1 MLPFFPSPY
10 PDELFYGICARYHQ
24 RSGHTSVG
32 HTLVDLFGYR
42 FATVS
47 VDFPTNIPSLV
58 INLPPGTGN
67 TLDHLL
73 NAHTMLPLFM
83 PFLPKDR
90 AARILAYMTR
100 NATGGNINMTIGATA
115 SAVPSVPFLR
125 YCPSC
130 LSEDERNHG
139 EPYWHRSHQ
148 VSGVELCHSHRD
160 RLVYSTV
167 AVHGIGGKHKLIAL
181 SGVVLSGQT
190 ALGERDINPHHVWLA
205 KSLYWLLT
213 ATPPLAPQGLEW
225 LRSRYLHHLR
235 RLGVVGMSARPDW
248 QGLIR
253 RFLDFY
259 GQGFLTEVHSP
270 LTMDRADNWLLSLL
284 RKPRK
289 AVHPLRHLL
298 VMRFLG
304 LEMEEFFDGGSKD
317 VVLESTRP
325 PETPPRSPSDVTG
338 RTGKISPPLPPG
350 EDLLTARRERWLQT
364 CSAHPSVGVK
374 EIRLADGADYS
385 WLYRHDRE
393 WLRAHSPRK
402 PHPPPARRVD
412 WDERDTALAAQVIS
426 AASEIMSRTG
436 RPVRVTM
443 RAIGIQLGVTA
454 LLENEL
460 VHLPRAK
467 AALTMVVESKEEF
480 ADRRLQLAAEKLKR
494 QGESLC
500 GWRLI
505 RAAGLRPEHSNRL
518 AEEIER
524 LAT

>member
-32 HTLVDLFGYR
+32 YTLIDLFGCR

-47 VDFPTNIPSLV
+47 VDFPTNISSV
-58 INLPPGTGN
+58 VVNLPPGTSN
-67 TLDHLL
+67 TLDHLV

-83 PFLPKDR
+83 PFLPTDR
-90 AARILAYMTR
+90 AARILTHMTGKAFR
-100 NATGGNINMTIGATA
+100 GNVNMTIGATA
-115 SAVPSVPFLR
+115 SAIHSVAFLR

-130 LSEDERNHG
+130 LREDERNYG

-148 VSGVELCHSHRD
+148 VSGVGLCHLHRD
-160 RLVYSTV
+160 RLLDSTV
-167 AVHGIGGKHKLIAL
+167 AVHGIGGKHKLIPL

-190 ALGERDINPHHVWLA
+190 ALGERDIHPHHVWLA
-205 KSLYWLLT
+205 KSLHWLLNV
-213 ATPPLAPQGLEW
+213 TPPLASQGLEW
-225 LRSRYLHHLR
+225 LRNRYLLHLR
-235 RLGVVGMSARPDW
+235 PLGVAGTSGRPDW
-248 QGLIR
+248 RGLIR
-253 RFLDFY
+253 RFLNFY
-259 GQGFLTEVHSP
+259 GHGFLTEVYSP
-270 LTMDRADNWLLSLL
+270 LAMDRADNWLLSLL

-289 AVHPLRHLL
+289 AVHPLRHML
-298 VMRFLG
+298 VVRFLG
-304 LEMEEFFDGGSKD
+304 LEMEEFFNGSVD
-317 VVLESTRP
+317 IALQASWH
-325 PETPPRSPSDVTG
+325 PEITHRSPSDVTS
-338 RTGKISPPLPPG
+338 RTGKIDPRSPPGDL
-350 EDLLTARRERWLQT
+350 LLTARRESWLQA
-364 CSAHPSVGVK
+364 CAANPAAGVK
-374 EIRLADGADYS
+374 EIRLVDGADYS

-402 PHPPPARRVD
+402 PHPPPVRRVD
-412 WDERDTALAAQVIS
+412 WDERDASLASQVIS
-426 AASEIMSRTG
+426 AAAEIRNSPG
-436 RPVRVTM
+436 RPMRVTM

-460 VHLPRAK
+460 VHLPRTK

-480 ADRRLQLAAEKLKR
+480 ANRRLQLAAEKLKR
-494 QGESLC
+494 QGESLR

-505 RAAGLRPEHSNRL
+505 RVAGLRPEHSNRL